1 MLWTLESLQVLRL
14 QDSGRVAA
22 GHFLSRAASTVAADS
37 GYIQEQ
43 TPEEWW
49 SCAQTGVA

>member
-22 GHFLSRAASTVAADS
+22 GHFLSRAAFTVAADS

-43 TPEEWW
+43 APEEWW